1 MGLIGWISY
10 VVVGILFFIFLTFV
24 QNKYSITKI
33 EKLVLSLIL
42 MVLVSG
48 FYRSLS
54 FNYTENIFLVFVF
67 LLVVDVLY
75 SSYFA
80 EKDFF
85 DKNEKNV
92 SYYIVLIILAFFI
105 NNEFIN
111 KVNQIF
117 LTGEDLRIVLWLLA
131 IIFVYVFCQKKNVFN
146 KVSVNNNSKYM
157 SKETIL
163 INYAKL
169 KYKYGDTYSSN
180 NKDVNN
186 LVYAIMVFEN
196 NRRGKILRDF
206 DYLIFKLNGGKR
218 KLGIMQIESNK
229 LVTDKE
235 SIELVYKKIEKKK
248 EKNKINIKDSLKNYK
263 KEEIEYI
270 EYIFDTIK
278 KF

>member
-24 QNKYSITKI
+24 QNKYSITKM

-111 KVNQIF
+111 KVNQVF
-117 LTGEDLRIVLWLLA
+117 LTGDDLRIVLWLLA

>member
-10 VVVGILFFIFLTFV
+10 VVVGILFFIYLTFV